1 MFNDNYFTFDET
13 LQTLTLL
20 VMDKKALAL
29 HLIKQDLKYRQMVA
43 AQNSVGIHLEFY
55 PDLVRVIR
63 ALMGHSDSA
72 TIDTWADVY
81 VQGMAKV
88 EKVTWGDEAGL
99 YIVALNIYKSL
110 EGFK

>member
-1 MFNDNYFTFDET
+1 M
-13 LQTLTLL
+13 LKLI

-29 HLIKQDLKYRQMVA
+29 HLIKQDLKYRQMVV
-43 AQNSVGIHLEFY
+43 AQNSVGIHLEFH

-63 ALMGHSDSA
+63 ALMGHSNVQ
-72 TIDTWADVY
+72 TIDAWADVY

-88 EKVTWGDEAGL
+88 EKVSWGDEAGL

-110 EGFK
+110 EGFN